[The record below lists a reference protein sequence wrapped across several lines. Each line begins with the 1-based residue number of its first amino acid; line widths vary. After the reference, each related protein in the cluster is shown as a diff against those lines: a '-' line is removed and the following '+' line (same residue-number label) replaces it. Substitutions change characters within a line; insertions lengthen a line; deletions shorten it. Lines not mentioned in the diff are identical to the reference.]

1 MTDFAQGKPIADDR
15 QHAHVHHH
23 TRKSHRKDEAK
34 IVREKNRRSKE
45 IRKAFSR
52 ILFLA
57 MTAIA
62 IIIIAVVAYL
72 YVIVWY
78 ISSLFYPTTSSYH
91 NFRIVKNSLFFNN

>member
-45 IRKAFSR
+45 IRIRKAFSR

-72 YVIVWY
+72 YVIV
-78 ISSLFYPTTSSYH
+78 
-91 NFRIVKNSLFFNN
+91 